1 MQMDR
6 VSIPICED
14 SEDIGGAATDGFLCS
29 TLTSLVYSWSAT

>member
-14 SEDIGGAATDGFLCS
+14 SEDIGGAATDGFLLMYC
-29 TLTSLVYSWSAT
+29 

>member
-14 SEDIGGAATDGFLCS
+14 REDIGGATQMVSYLCIVRYLDKS
-29 TLTSLVYSWSAT
+29 CL